1 MDISKVI
8 GGAKAKAEK
17 LLQDFNKALPIM
29 KDLGLSVGN
38 IAVNVSFFPSMQ
50 ARLRGSIDCMKKERI
65 QQLITQHQQNK
76 IAVTVLKGLYTA
88 ANVQNVV
95 KGIPFKGVEVQMK
108 LGILSNVNVN
118 FIRDGV
124 TATASE
130 VQRSQISD
138 GSSDAKGQSRESTDS
153 QDAA

>member
-1 MDISKVI
+1 MDVSKII

-50 ARLRGSIDCMKKERI
+50 ARLRGSIDCLNKERI

-76 IAVTVLKGLYTA
+76 IAVTVLKGLHTA

-95 KGIPFKGVEVQMK
+95 KGIPFKGVEVRMK

-118 FIRDGV
+118 FIRDGE
-124 TATASE
+124 AEMASE
-130 VQRSQISD
+130 PQISKI
-138 GSSDAKGQSRESTDS
+138 SDDSTHSKAQSGESTGT
-153 QDAA
+153 QDVA